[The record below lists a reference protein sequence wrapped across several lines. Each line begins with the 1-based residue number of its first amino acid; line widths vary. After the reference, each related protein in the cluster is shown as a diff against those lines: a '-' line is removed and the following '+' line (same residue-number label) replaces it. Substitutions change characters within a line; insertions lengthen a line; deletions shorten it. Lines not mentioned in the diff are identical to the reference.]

1 MSRPAQIGTKVVVIE
16 GKEYAVKVY
25 APASEERER
34 MAAHARAGE
43 RRRYAGDGAEQR
55 AEERAAAR
63 YLGVRA

>member
-1 MSRPAQIGTKVVVIE
+1 
-16 GKEYAVKVY
+16 VY